1 YGSLAAEDERPAGA
15 WHAEWE
21 PLRDLLRLV
30 GGAAS
35 HAAEL
40 AEGLRVHPAAMRRNL
55 GITRGLIVSE
65 RLSAAL
71 APVLGRA
78 RAKELLT
85 ELARRAHE
93 EDRPLSELLADVA
106 ELGDLDLDDLLD
118 PARYTGFAGPLTDRA
133 LERP

>member
-1 YGSLAAEDERPAGA
+1 M
-15 WHAEWE
+15 
-21 PLRDLLRLV
+21 
-30 GGAAS
+30 
-35 HAAEL
+35 
-40 AEGLRVHPAAMRRNL
+40 HPAAMRRNL

-85 ELARRAHE
+85 ELARRAHS
-93 EDRPLSELLADVA
+93 EDRPLRELLGEQE
-106 ELGDLDLDDLLD
+106 ELKGVDLDDLGD
-118 PARYTGFAGPLTDRA
+118 PTHYTGFAGVLTDRA